1 MPRAVLLIGAFVLIG
16 CTDKTLHVE
25 SDTSW
30 AGTLGVVWPTVD
42 VPATIHGHGNA
53 QYTLGGLGAGEVC
66 WKIAKTTSAGTL
78 RAYADDKTWFGLGS
92 EVDGEATTTA
102 PAGEVTGCTQ

>member
-30 AGTLGVVWPTVD
+30 AGTIDRFGGV
-42 VPATIHGHGNA
+42 AGQGNA
-53 QYTLGGLGAGEVC
+53 QYDLGGVAGQVC
-66 WKIAKTTSAGTL
+66 WKIAKTTTAGTL
-78 RAYADDKTWFGLGS
+78 RAYADDKTWFGLGT

-102 PAGEVTGCTQ
+102 PAGEVQGCSQ